1 LKAKNALAAEL
12 AELKRQGNTSSKSSA
27 EQKQED
33 EINAQIDDMRQE
45 IFQLREE
52 LDKRLSESTQFQ
64 QMKRLMQSQSA
75 KVRDL
80 RYTYMI
86 IKVESMTIY

>member
-1 LKAKNALAAEL
+1 MAEV
-12 AELKRQGNTSSKSSA
+12 AELKRQANFSSKSSA

-52 LDKRLSESTQFQ
+52 LDKRLSETTQFQ

-80 RYTYMI
+80 R
-86 IKVESMTIY
+86 